1 MTRHMVAVI
10 DPKPPPAFS
19 RVWQKLFVACCCVC
33 VCVPVCVRVSV
44 TVRVSVGMR
53 VCVFEGAVERERG
66 REWISS

>member
-1 MTRHMVAVI
+1 MHTTITLIGVQCDDGYGVI
-10 DPKPPPAFS
+10 I
-19 RVWQKLFVACCCVC
+19 LFA
-33 VCVPVCVRVSV
+33 CVRVSV